1 MKQGKIMMAAAIA
14 AMSALGGQAA
24 PAGKGKQPNLLVIHT
39 DEHNFRTLGCYRDLM
54 TEDQAFIWGKG
65 VKVDT
70 PHIDSLARDGAIC
83 TSYYAASACCTP
95 SRASFISGLYPVHTG
110 SPVNDMP
117 LNDGLIT
124 FAEVLKRQGYATSYV
139 GKWHLDGHDKP
150 GFAPARKFGFDDN
163 RYMIN
168 RGHWKM
174 LRKEGNTANFI
185 GKFNP
190 SKNQYKFDISEADE
204 KSFTTDFLVDRTLE
218 IIERDK
224 GGPFCVMLSIPDP
237 HGPNHVR
244 APYDT
249 MFDDMHFQNPRTM
262 DAMKNMKI
270 PGWVSIKGK
279 NSADKGLMQKQM
291 QWYFGMVK
299 CIDDNIGRMLAYLE
313 NEGLA
318 DNTIVVFTS
327 DHGDLMGEHM
337 KHNKGLA
344 YEGSNR
350 IPFVIRY
357 PEKIPAGK
365 VIRAAYTTVDSA
377 PTILGMMGAPQ
388 IPGSQGTDASAVFQS
403 SDKEVVDDRIVYL
416 TDAYGRWTGAVNN
429 RYKLVLSRMDDPWL
443 FDLKKDPDE
452 LINFYTNP
460 EYAPIAQKMQ
470 AELLKQM
477 KTYQEPALEEGGLI
491 LETGGRGSAESAEEK
506 LSTSEGYLVDS
517 GGHSAKGEPGK
528 WVRALTVPESTF
540 EPNSSYELEMEWES
554 GGLDEEAD
562 FYANFMDGKKDK
574 KNRQLESWKGAAGE
588 SGVVRKTLKTSNAP
602 DWTLIVGIRGG
613 GELRV
618 KRIRIKKL
626 GKG

>member
-1 MKQGKIMMAAAIA
+1 MKQGKMMMAAAIA

-24 PAGKGKQPNLLVIHT
+24 SAGKGKQPNLLVIHT

-313 NEGLA
+313 LGRSEMPV
-318 DNTIVVFTS
+318 VVF
-327 DHGDLMGEHM
+327 
-337 KHNKGLA
+337 
-344 YEGSNR
+344 
-350 IPFVIRY
+350 
-357 PEKIPAGK
+357 
-365 VIRAAYTTVDSA
+365 RAVSHD
-377 PTILGMMGAPQ
+377 
-388 IPGSQGTDASAVFQS
+388 
-403 SDKEVVDDRIVYL
+403 
-416 TDAYGRWTGAVNN
+416 
-429 RYKLVLSRMDDPWL
+429 
-443 FDLKKDPDE
+443 
-452 LINFYTNP
+452 
-460 EYAPIAQKMQ
+460 
-470 AELLKQM
+470 
-477 KTYQEPALEEGGLI
+477 
-491 LETGGRGSAESAEEK
+491 
-506 LSTSEGYLVDS
+506 
-517 GGHSAKGEPGK
+517 
-528 WVRALTVPESTF
+528 
-540 EPNSSYELEMEWES
+540 
-554 GGLDEEAD
+554 
-562 FYANFMDGKKDK
+562 
-574 KNRQLESWKGAAGE
+574 
-588 SGVVRKTLKTSNAP
+588 
-602 DWTLIVGIRGG
+602 GG
-613 GELRV
+613 GEIVRDEVTENRSGDEGMSDERTPKEIAEHERLKKSIVDETSRTLDERV
-618 KRIRIKKL
+618 RRL
-626 GKG
+626 GRVESLVLVPYGVTCVRETFTVWWGLLDGERPNQAEA